1 MTGRVALVFLAA
13 LAASAPASA
22 GQAPAYQSAQAPARR
37 PLYQRLGGYD
47 AIAKIV
53 DEFLPRL
60 AKDPKVASMIGGLAE
75 TSRMRNR
82 QLIVDQI
89 CHETGGP
96 CLYIGRT
103 MEASHQGLG
112 ITDELWEFSQK
123 MLGETLDANK
133 VGEPERSELLAVIE
147 KLRPEI
153 LEKKKPAAAKP

>member
-1 MTGRVALVFLAA
+1 MTRRAGLML
-13 LAASAPASA
+13 LAASTVSLPLAAA
-22 GQAPAYQSAQAPARR
+22 QAPAYQSAQTQRKS
-37 PLYQRLGGYD
+37 LYLRLGGYD

-53 DEFLPRL
+53 DDFLPRL
-60 AKDPKVASMIGGLAE
+60 AKDPKIASMIGGLAD
-75 TSRMRNR
+75 TSKMRNR

-123 MLGETLDANK
+123 TLGETLDANK

-153 LEKKKPAAAKP
+153 IEKKKPAAAKTP

>member
-1 MTGRVALVFLAA
+1 MTRRAVLVLLAA
-13 LAASAPASA
+13 LTASVPVSA
-22 GQAPAYQSAQAPARR
+22 EQAQATTTPQKS
-37 PLYQRLGGYD
+37 LYQRLGGYD
-47 AIAKIV
+47 AIAKVV
-53 DEFLPRL
+53 DDFLPRL
-60 AKDPKVASMIGGLAE
+60 AKDPKIASMIGGLAE

-89 CHETGGP
+89 CHDTGGP

-123 MLGETLDANK
+123 TLGETLDANK

-147 KLRPEI
+147 KLRPEVV
-153 LEKKKPAAAKP
+153 EKKKPAVAKSP

>member
-1 MTGRVALVFLAA
+1 MTRRAVLVLLAA
-13 LAASAPASA
+13 LTASVPVSA
-22 GQAPAYQSAQAPARR
+22 EQAQATTP
-37 PLYQRLGGYD
+37 PQKSLYQRLGGYD
-47 AIAKIV
+47 AIAKVV
-53 DEFLPRL
+53 DDFLPRL
-60 AKDPKVASMIGGLAE
+60 AKDPKIASMIGGLAE

-89 CHETGGP
+89 CHDTGGP

-123 MLGETLDANK
+123 TLGETLDANK

-147 KLRPEI
+147 KLRPEVV
-153 LEKKKPAAAKP
+153 EKKKPAVAKSP